1 MKNLINYIK
10 EHLCTASAVRNQY
23 LCTTCAEQTLHL
35 FEDLNGDNV
44 IVLQNL
50 QATYKGPESLF
61 IQIPKTY
68 SESDVQIYLDDVF
81 LKQLPG
87 GQDQEATKLFGD
99 NNIKNI
105 NDSHFEYDEM
115 LEVNTTTPTFDIAWD
130 TNYDTNVKDEE
141 LQVVCIK
148 NIKYIIVFTQFE
160 LVSVTTGTYEDKLN
174 DIFENTLSD
183 NYKYPFNI
191 TLNTDDLIYNLK

>member
-1 MKNLINYIK
+1 MKTLINYIK
-10 EHLCTASAVRNQY
+10 EHLCT
-23 LCTTCAEQTLHL
+23 TCVEQTLHL
-35 FEDLNGDNV
+35 FEDLDGDNV
-44 IVLQNL
+44 VVLQNL

-61 IQIPKTY
+61 IQVPKSY
-68 SESDVQIYLDDVF
+68 SESDIQIYLDDVL
-81 LKQLPG
+81 LKQMPG
-87 GQDQEATKLFGD
+87 SQDQESTKLFGD

-105 NDSHFEYDEM
+105 NDAHFEYDEM
-115 LEVNTTTPTFDIAWD
+115 LEVNSTAQTFDIAWD
-130 TNYDTNVKDEE
+130 TNYDNNVKDEE

-160 LVSVTTGTYEDKLN
+160 LVSVTTDTYEDKLN

-191 TLNTDDLIYNLK
+191 TLNTDDLIYTLK

>member
-10 EHLCTASAVRNQY
+10 EHLCTASAELNKY
-23 LCTTCAEQTLHL
+23 LCTTCVEQTLHL

-115 LEVNTTTPTFDIAWD
+115 LEVNTTTSTFDIAWD

-160 LVSVTTGTYEDKLN
+160 LVSVTTDTYEDKLN